1 MHTKRISIRTISYL
15 ALLIALEIVLN
26 RFCSINTM
34 GLKIGFSF
42 VPIVVAANLFGPAH
56 AAAVYALADFLGAIL
71 FPIGPYHPGFTV
83 CAALMGLTWG
93 LFLRPKNEKIGFL
106 NILAPS
112 LINNLIIGLFIN
124 TVWVAML
131 YGSKTY
137 VGWFL
142 YRLSEY
148 AILVPLNLVLVPII
162 LRFCRELKKLIVVE
176 ESPTTTGGNTH
187 KKVLLSILLGIA
199 AAGVLFF
206 GILYANNDIGRTA
219 GSLEKDVRSSQ
230 KIKDDWIVDGSVSDS
245 LAAYIAYSPD
255 ETDYSFSIYV
265 NRPGLSFGYFFKVG
279 GNVSAVSEYIAE
291 FSDELYGDRAFVSM
305 NMQNVER
312 LEIDNGNGIEVIEID
327 SSKPFAVILPRNAGS
342 IRFYDVNGNIVE
354 AIRQS
359 L

>member
-137 VGWFL
+137 GGWFL

-176 ESPTTTGGNTH
+176 ESPNTPGGNTR

-219 GSLEKDVRSSQ
+219 GS
-230 KIKDDWIVDGSVSDS
+230 
-245 LAAYIAYSPD
+245 
-255 ETDYSFSIYV
+255 
-265 NRPGLSFGYFFKVG
+265 
-279 GNVSAVSEYIAE
+279 
-291 FSDELYGDRAFVSM
+291 
-305 NMQNVER
+305 
-312 LEIDNGNGIEVIEID
+312 NGIEVIEID